1 MYGGIAMKTV
11 KQVSDLTGISVR
23 MLHYYDEI
31 GLLKPSEI
39 TDVGYRLYDD
49 EALLILQQILFYK
62 ELDIPLKE
70 VKEMMYS
77 PHYNI
82 TQTLNNQKKLLV
94 LKCNRL
100 NDLVELINKTL
111 KGENDMSFK
120 EFDMSEYYI
129 ALEEFK
135 KEHEDYIIKTYGST
149 EKFNGFIEK
158 CKANESGIAKMA
170 IDQYGS
176 IEKYVKAMKKNLQS
190 ICASNR
196 EEQIDEFKKDC
207 LEDRNPKLKELY
219 KNLVSDLSK
228 DPSSSEIQQIAK
240 EITTIAKTDYEIFK
254 MNAEYDYWY
263 VIVQSFLVFPDWM
276 NKVDQKYGVGA
287 SKFIGE
293 ALTIY
298 LGDYKPKLEILYQKL
313 VSDFNKDPSS
323 KEIQELVEEIVDATQ
338 KINDALEIDEGENYW
353 GYTAQQY
360 LSETIMKRVIDK
372 KYGNGSAKFIGEALK
387 FYSERNQ

>member
-1 MYGGIAMKTV
+1 MKTV

-31 GLLKPSEI
+31 GLLKPSEH
-39 TDVGYRLYDD
+39 TEVGYRLYDD
-49 EALLILQQILFYK
+49 EALMILQQILFYK

-82 TQTLNNQKKLLV
+82 MQTLNNQKKLLI

-149 EKFNGFIEK
+149 EKYNEFIEK
-158 CKANESGIAKMA
+158 CKAKESEIAKMA

>member
-1 MYGGIAMKTV
+1 MKTV

-31 GLLKPSEI
+31 GLLKPSEL

-49 EALLILQQILFYK
+49 EALMILQQILFYK

-82 TQTLNNQKKLLV
+82 MQTLNNQKKLLI

-176 IEKYVKAMKKNLQS
+176 IEKYVKAMKKNLQV

-196 EEQIDEFKKDC
+196 EEQIGAFKEDC
-207 LEDRNPKLKELY
+207 LEDKHPKLKGLY

>member
-1 MYGGIAMKTV
+1 MKTV

-31 GLLKPSEI
+31 GLLKPSEH
-39 TDVGYRLYDD
+39 TEVGYRLYDD
-49 EALLILQQILFYK
+49 EALMILQQILFYK

-82 TQTLNNQKKLLV
+82 MQTLNNQKKLLI

-135 KEHEDYIIKTYGST
+135 KEHEDYIIKAYGST

>member
-1 MYGGIAMKTV
+1 MKTV

-31 GLLKPSEI
+31 GLLKPSEH
-39 TDVGYRLYDD
+39 TEVGYRLYDD
-49 EALLILQQILFYK
+49 EALMILQQILFYK

-82 TQTLNNQKKLLV
+82 MQTLNNQKKLLI

-176 IEKYVKAMKKNLQS
+176 IEKYVKAMKKNLQAT
-190 ICASNR
+190 CASNR

-207 LEDRNPKLKELY
+207 LEDRHPKLKELY

-254 MNAEYDYWY
+254 MNVEYDYWY

-387 FYSERNQ
+387 FYSENKSVML

>member
-1 MYGGIAMKTV
+1 MKTV

-31 GLLKPSEI
+31 GLLKPSEH
-39 TDVGYRLYDD
+39 TEVGYRLYDD
-49 EALLILQQILFYK
+49 EALMILQQILFYK

-82 TQTLNNQKKLLV
+82 MQTLNNQKKLLI

-149 EKFNGFIEK
+149 EKYNEFIEK
-158 CKANESGIAKMA
+158 CKAKESEIAKMA

-176 IEKYVKAMKKNLQS
+176 IEKYVKAMKKNLQAT
-190 ICASNR
+190 CASNR

-263 VIVQSFLVFPDWM
+263 VIVQSFLVFL
-276 NKVDQKYGVGA
+276 
-287 SKFIGE
+287 IG
-293 ALTIY
+293 
-298 LGDYKPKLEILYQKL
+298 
-313 VSDFNKDPSS
+313 
-323 KEIQELVEEIVDATQ
+323 
-338 KINDALEIDEGENYW
+338 
-353 GYTAQQY
+353 
-360 LSETIMKRVIDK
+360 
-372 KYGNGSAKFIGEALK
+372 
-387 FYSERNQ
+387 